1 MREYLHAYGVDLAYE
16 LQTAIKFAGLVP
28 RDSRESA
35 SVINLDGNLLLTE
48 LVKIDER
55 PRYLRLENKF
65 DYLSNGKSKTGYHTL
80 QDLHHLSREEEY
92 DIVTVNYTSAL
103 DAFKATDNA
112 LDFVERVMPGE
123 VRR

>member
-1 MREYLHAYGVDLAYE
+1 M
-16 LQTAIKFAGLVP
+16 
-28 RDSRESA
+28 
-35 SVINLDGNLLLTE
+35 
-48 LVKIDER
+48 KIDER

-65 DYLSNGKSKTGYHTL
+65 DYLSSGKSKTGYHTL